1 MSDKEQKEFVLDDY
15 TIWVNKFGRLGLLV
29 AVIYMFAIP
38 TILAVVY
45 NAFPSMSAVLKG
57 SVGILA
63 LFVPI
68 AISEVISYTPI
79 LGSASYLTFLTG
91 NILNLKLPLV
101 LNAQKLTKTEQ
112 NTPEGDAIAT
122 LAVAASSI
130 LTMIII
136 ALGVVLLVPLQPLL
150 QNPVV
155 ESATTYM
162 LPALFGGM
170 FLGLLS
176 KGEGKTYIKNK
187 LLMIVVPV
195 ILVAAG
201 AIVGVIKGGMEGIVI
216 LVMLP
221 VTIGIARLLWKKDI
235 IKVVDNENHIK

>member
-1 MSDKEQKEFVLDDY
+1 MTDKDKKKPVLDDY
-15 TIWVNKFGRLGLLV
+15 NNWVHRFGRTGLLI

-38 TILAVVY
+38 TILSIVY
-45 NAFPSMSAVLKG
+45 DAFPSMSTILKG

-101 LNAQKLTKTEQ
+101 LNAQKITKTEQ

-130 LTMIII
+130 LTMLIIS
-136 ALGVVLLVPLQPLL
+136 LGIVLLVPLQPLL
-150 QNPVV
+150 QNPLV
-155 ESATTYM
+155 ESATAYM

-176 KGEGKTYIKNK
+176 KGEGKTYVKNK
-187 LLMIVVPV
+187 LLMIIVP
-195 ILVAAG
+195 ILLVSAG
-201 AIVGVIKGGMEGIVI
+201 TLSGIIQAGMEGIII
-216 LVMLP
+216 LLMLP
-221 VTIGIARLLWKKDI
+221 VTIGIARFLWKKKI
-235 IKVVDNENHIK
+235 IEVVARESSN